1 MNEPP
6 IGQWEFRMRT
16 GGPINQC
23 PLAYWRLGGK
33 IRKYVSSYSAFRL
46 SFDLHTDLLLVIQ
59 MPSF

>member
-6 IGQWEFRMRT
+6 IGQREFRMRT

-33 IRKYVSSYSAFRL
+33 IRKYVSSYSAFQL
-46 SFDLHTDLLLVIQ
+46 SFDLHTNLLLVIQ
-59 MPSF
+59 MPLF